1 MSATA
6 LKFRPDSQM
15 ADQESSR
22 ARDVKSAAPA
32 AADAALTSVELLARA
47 KGGDRLALDDLIA
60 RYMPRLQKW
69 AHGRLPQYARGALDT
84 HDVVQDTLANVV
96 QRLEWFEPRHD
107 GALKAFFHTALTN
120 RILDH
125 IRSAKRRPTGPLAS
139 DWAADD
145 PSPFELAVSREVAD
159 RYDAAMERL
168 KPQDR
173 EAIVARIELG
183 LPYVEVAAVLRKPS
197 IAAAHVAV
205 SRALVKLATEM
216 KLAKEKSRGKRS

>member
-6 LKFRPDSQM
+6 LKLRPDSLM
-15 ADQESSR
+15 ADEESSR
-22 ARDVKSAAPA
+22 ARDVKPAAPE
-32 AADAALTSVELLARA
+32 AADAALTSVAPLARA
-47 KGGDRLALDDLIA
+47 GAGDRLALDDLIP
-60 RYMPRLQKW
+60 RSLPRLQKG
-69 AHGRLPQYARGALDT
+69 AHGRLPQSARGALDT

-168 KPQDR
+168 KPADR
-173 EAIVARIELG
+173 EAIIARIELG

-205 SRALVKLATEM
+205 SRALVKLAKEM
-216 KLAKEKSRGKRS
+216 KLAKEKSRD